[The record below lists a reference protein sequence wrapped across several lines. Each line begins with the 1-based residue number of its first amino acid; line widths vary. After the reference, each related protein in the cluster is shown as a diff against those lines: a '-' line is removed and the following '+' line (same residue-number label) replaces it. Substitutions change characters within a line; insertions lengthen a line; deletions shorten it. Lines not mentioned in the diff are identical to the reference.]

1 MAHRR
6 LLIAAPDP
14 AGRVLLEVARAAGF
28 AAEWFH
34 HPSSRD
40 PTFELPVLGARFL
53 PDIVLVVAPSREE
66 PATLELLRER
76 GAFVV
81 VVVLPLEPAAPRH
94 MLSRQR
100 WVCRA
105 ADAVVVAQDRS
116 VSVFHDRRGR
126 QAVALPLLADSLR
139 DAADAQRVRSAF
151 QALAETWQELDGLR
165 AER

>member
-1 MAHRR
+1 MALGR

-14 AGRVLLEVARAAGF
+14 AGRVLLEAARATGLT
-28 AAEWFH
+28 AEWFH

-40 PTFELPVLGARFL
+40 PTFELPVLGVRFL
-53 PDIVLVVAPSREE
+53 PDVVLLVAPSREE
-66 PATLELLRER
+66 PATLELLRDR

-116 VSVFHDRRGR
+116 VSVFRDRRGR
-126 QAVALPLLADSLR
+126 PAVVLPLLADSLR
-139 DAADAQRVRSAF
+139 DAADAHSICSRAYDTMETAAASRGA
-151 QALAETWQELDGLR
+151 QAA
-165 AER
+165 